1 MIPLLTASDLETNP
15 SFARLWE
22 YVTTELLEDDGSLR
36 NGEEERA
43 RRWWGARR
51 RARMRMRTEG
61 KVKGEEKGGDVGGGE
76 GGRYSHDDGEDDG
89 VRADEDD
96 EDGEDND
103 ETKDTKEQK
112 EKRSSL
118 RFEEHLRA
126 VRLDKVKRHILRD
139 VLDGL
144 ADLDLSEPE
153 DHGEGEG
160 GGDVAGAAR
169 AARQSYQSHG
179 AEKASRS
186 RIPMRAS
193 PSITQA
199 GSRTTSKAGSAT
211 SQVLDPVMN
220 TNPDP
225 DPDSDSQGPT
235 ATNGRKTSDEYDDVA
250 NRSSSAVRHYS
261 YLPSSLRELVRV
273 IAAYLHVRLDGL
285 GTPVSNE
292 VSARRKGEGKQGEDD
307 EDLLYEDIQRFRAN
321 IRPIADALS
330 SRLSELESSLCV
342 LSDIALGHGD
352 GDEHDDGDEVQTKIR
367 STQGHLRAS
376 PNLHESIQTQLSRLS
391 DLRNTLI
398 PTSLTTLTTTL
409 QHLLTLQRQLL
420 QLQIQHLETSKHG
433 VLSRYTMSKI
443 AFLDTVA
450 QAMALKVQVLVLEAR
465 KEVEFSPQAE
475 RRKAMTREKMIEAEK
490 EEGEL
495 DDRISLLEGVLREYE
510 AVDPGLGA
518 MGKLGGRYR
527 EIEQE
532 IQGVKEDIEILEAR
546 VKG

>member
-1 MIPLLTASDLETNP
+1 MIPLLAASDLETNP

-43 RRWWGARR
+43 RR
-51 RARMRMRTEG
+51 RARMRREG
-61 KVKGEEKGGDVGGGE
+61 KGTGTGKGGGGGVGGE
-76 GGRYSHDDGEDDG
+76 GRMYSYDDGDDDG
-89 VRADEDD
+89 DGDDEDD

-112 EKRSSL
+112 EKRSSF

-126 VRLDKVKRHILRD
+126 VRLDKVKRHILCD

-144 ADLDLSEPE
+144 ADPDFSSPE

-160 GGDVAGAAR
+160 DGDVAGAVR
-169 AARQSYQSHG
+169 EARQSNQSHG

-193 PSITQA
+193 LSTTLA

-211 SQVLDPVMN
+211 SQVLDLVTN
-220 TNPDP
+220 TNPDPDP

-235 ATNGRKTSDEYDDVA
+235 ATNGRKTSDEHEDVA
-250 NRSSSAVRHYS
+250 NRSSSAVRRYS

-273 IAAYLHVRLDGL
+273 IAAYLHLRLDGL
-285 GTPVSNE
+285 GTPLSNG
-292 VSARRKGEGKQGEDD
+292 VSARRTGVGKQGEDD
-307 EDLLYEDIQRFRAN
+307 EDLLYEDIQRFMAN

-342 LSDIALGHGD
+342 LSDIALENGD
-352 GDEHDDGDEVQTKIR
+352 GDEHDHGDEVQAKVK

-391 DLRNTLI
+391 DLRDTLI

-433 VLSRYTMSKI
+433 VLSRYTMAKI

-450 QAMALKVQVLVLEAR
+450 QAMALKVRVLVLEAR

-475 RRKAMTREKMIEAEK
+475 GRKALIREKMTDAEK

-510 AVDPGLGA
+510 AVDPGVGA

-532 IQGVKEDIEILEAR
+532 MQRVGEDIEILEAR